1 MLIFLFIV
9 TIFSTANIYIFI
21 KISSLAD
28 LGTISDVLIGAV
40 ILFMTISPVLIPVY
54 SNKGSER
61 SLRIFSYLG
70 YMWLAFLVPF
80 FPGLVICDL
89 YNLAIQY
96 SSTLT
101 GHDSGLMM
109 LSRQYAFFIPLM
121 VSLVV
126 ITYGY
131 FEARYFFIERILIKS
146 PKLPEKTGRV
156 RIVQISD
163 LHLGVIVRDKVLKKV
178 IQLVENEKPDIIV
191 STGDLVDGVIRHI
204 DHLSDALKSTRA
216 RLGKFAV
223 LGNHELYG
231 GIKNTVQFLEDSGF
245 TVLREKG
252 ITADNAINIAGID
265 FTGGEAGKF
274 SLKNSQKEE
283 HEVLSELPQ
292 GLFTVLL
299 KHRSDVEDRSLG
311 LFDLQLSG
319 HTHKGQIFP
328 MNLATMFI
336 FQYHTGLTELP
347 KGSSIYV
354 SRGTGTAGPPVRL
367 LSRPEITVI
376 DIVSK

>member
-21 KISSLAD
+21 KISSLVN
-28 LGTISDVLIGAV
+28 LGTISDILIGAV
-40 ILFMTISPVLIPVY
+40 ILFMTLSPVLIPIY
-54 SNKGSER
+54 SNRGSER
-61 SLRIFSYLG
+61 SVRVFSYIG
-70 YMWLAFLVPF
+70 YTWLAFLVPF
-80 FPGLVICDL
+80 FPSLVICDL

-96 SSTLT
+96 S
-101 GHDSGLMM
+101 HDSGLMM
-109 LSRQYAFFIPLM
+109 LSRNYAFFIPLLL
-121 VSLVV
+121 SFTV
-126 ITYGY
+126 IIYGF
-131 FEARYFFIERILIKS
+131 FEARYFFIERILVKS
-146 PKLPEKTGRV
+146 EKLPEMTGKI

-163 LHLGVIVRDKVLKKV
+163 LHLGAIVRDKVLKKV

-191 STGDLVDGVIRHI
+191 STGDLVDGVVRHI
-204 DHLSDALKSTRA
+204 EHLSNALKNTRA
-216 RLGKFAV
+216 KLGKFAV

-231 GIKNTVQFLEDSGF
+231 GTKNTIQFLEDSGF
-245 TVLREKG
+245 TVVREKG
-252 ITADNAINIAGID
+252 ITVDNTINIAGMD

-274 SLKNSQKEE
+274 NSKSHKEE
-283 HEVLSELPQ
+283 QEVLSDLPR

-299 KHRSDVEDRSLG
+299 KHKSDVEDRSLG

-336 FQYHTGLTELP
+336 FKYHSGLTELS

-354 SRGTGTAGPPVRL
+354 SRGTRTADPPMRL
-367 LSRPEITVI
+367 LSMREITVI
-376 DIVSK
+376 DIVSKKLC